1 MEGQAIVFILGV
13 VMCCVVPALP
23 KLTRKVIEDE

>member
-23 KLTRKVIEDE
+23 KLARKVIEDE